1 MSLVTREIAGL
12 KIGIRTDNDKIIEI
26 SINEE
31 SIVDETVSPL
41 HLEGFRQLEE
51 YFAKKRKVFD
61 LPLEMR
67 GSAFQ
72 KKVWLALQQIPYGS
86 VCSYQDIA
94 STVGSEKAVRAVGS
108 GNGKNPLPIVV
119 PCHRVIQKNGQLGGY
134 SGGID
139 IKIRLLKLER
149 DQV

>member
-26 SINEE
+26 SINETNG
-31 SIVDETVSPL
+31 VDETVSPL

-51 YFAKKRKVFD
+51 YFAGKRKGFD

-72 KKVWLALQQIPYGS
+72 
-86 VCSYQDIA
+86 
-94 STVGSEKAVRAVGS
+94 RRS
-108 GNGKNPLPIVV
+108 G
-119 PCHRVIQKNGQLGGY
+119 
-134 SGGID
+134 
-139 IKIRLLKLER
+139 
-149 DQV
+149 